1 MDRVTTFLDDEIEK
15 LTSNM
20 INYVKG
26 FFETPAYLDGD
37 DYEIEIA
44 ELEKN
49 QNKNR
54 YIDIM
59 PYDKTR
65 VILKGKYFNMALTT
79 FNHKVGRIYLVL
91 YEQNVATMSA
101 TGWNYR

>member
-1 MDRVTTFLDDEIEK
+1 MKFLDDEIVK

-26 FFETPAYLDGD
+26 FFETPAYLDGED
-37 DYEIEIA
+37 FEIEIA

-65 VILKGKYFNMALTT
+65 VILKGKYDTETQFLMIAYPEVCFGFTVSSRNKISIT
-79 FNHKVGRIYLVL
+79 RIDDF
-91 YEQNVATMSA
+91 
-101 TGWNYR
+101 

>member
-1 MDRVTTFLDDEIEK
+1 MKFLDDEIVK

-26 FFETPAYLDGD
+26 FFETPAYLDGED
-37 DYEIEIA
+37 FEIEIA

-65 VILKGKYFNMALTT
+65 VILKGKYDTETQFLMIAHPEFWFGLTVQT
-79 FNHKVGRIYLVL
+79 SVDFSWRITYP
-91 YEQNVATMSA
+91 
-101 TGWNYR
+101 G

>member
-1 MDRVTTFLDDEIEK
+1 
-15 LTSNM
+15 M

-26 FFETPAYLDGD
+26 FFETPAYLDGED
-37 DYEIEIA
+37 FEIEIA

-65 VILKGKYFNMALTT
+65 VILKGKCYKHTSKCHSETPPSIQPKGGVSIWHL
-79 FNHKVGRIYLVL
+79 
-91 YEQNVATMSA
+91 NVHL
-101 TGWNYR
+101 NLNFHRL

>member
-1 MDRVTTFLDDEIEK
+1 MKFLDDEIVK

-26 FFETPAYLDGD
+26 FFETPAYLDGED
-37 DYEIEIA
+37 FEIEIA

-65 VILKGKYFNMALTT
+65 VILKGKMAFILADTGKLPG
-79 FNHKVGRIYLVL
+79 NHTADLQQIWGFQI
-91 YEQNVATMSA
+91 
-101 TGWNYR
+101 

>member
-1 MDRVTTFLDDEIEK
+1 MKFLDDEIVK

-26 FFETPAYLDGD
+26 FFETPAYLDGED
-37 DYEIEIA
+37 FEIEIA

-65 VILKGKYFNMALTT
+65 VILKGNYDTETQFLMIAYPGAWFGFT
-79 FNHKVGRIYLVL
+79 FSLK
-91 YEQNVATMSA
+91 NVNES
-101 TGWNYR
+101 N

>member
-1 MDRVTTFLDDEIEK
+1 MKFLDDEIVK

-26 FFETPAYLDGD
+26 FFETPAYLDGED
-37 DYEIEIA
+37 FEIEIA

-65 VILKGKYFNMALTT
+65 VILKGEFYKHTSKCHSETPPSM
-79 FNHKVGRIYLVL
+79 
-91 YEQNVATMSA
+91 
-101 TGWNYR
+101 

>member
-1 MDRVTTFLDDEIEK
+1 MKFLDDEIVK

-26 FFETPAYLDGD
+26 FFETPAYLDGED
-37 DYEIEIA
+37 FEIEIA

-65 VILKGKYFNMALTT
+65 VILKGKYDTETQFLMIAYPEGWFGLTVQT
-79 FNHKVGRIYLVL
+79 SVDFSWWITYP
-91 YEQNVATMSA
+91 E
-101 TGWNYR
+101 

>member
-1 MDRVTTFLDDEIEK
+1 
-15 LTSNM
+15 M

-26 FFETPAYLDGD
+26 FFETPAYLDGED
-37 DYEIEIA
+37 FEIEIA

-65 VILKGKYFNMALTT
+65 VILKGKFY
-79 FNHKVGRIYLVL
+79 
-91 YEQNVATMSA
+91 
-101 TGWNYR
+101 

>member
-1 MDRVTTFLDDEIEK
+1 
-15 LTSNM
+15 M

-26 FFETPAYLDGD
+26 FFETPAYLDGED
-37 DYEIEIA
+37 FEIEIA

-65 VILKGKYFNMALTT
+65 VILKGKFYKHTSKCHSET
-79 FNHKVGRIYLVL
+79 SPSI
-91 YEQNVATMSA
+91 
-101 TGWNYR
+101 